1 MLNYTIALKN
11 NNVCIYNFC
20 SYLTTCI
27 IDWGRTNE
35 LFVNLNHELTK
46 NHINH
51 DFTKYQVNPN
61 CNYFK
66 TLNSRYAI
74 IPG

>member
-1 MLNYTIALKN
+1 MY
-11 NNVCIYNFC
+11 YNFC

-27 IDWGRTNE
+27 IDWGRKNE

-66 TLNSRYAI
+66 TLKSFIYQQENAMLSAD
-74 IPG
+74 